1 MAITGRPPK
10 PPGQAVTRHASS
22 TTWVE
27 VEDRPYKGPVPA
39 LPQRVPGFECAW
51 PRRTRSVWAAWS
63 RMPHCILWSPAD
75 WQFAIDTVTVAAL
88 FHETAEPKYAAELRA
103 REKVLGT
110 TFDARQ
116 SLRIRY
122 IEPEVKPRAK
132 GGATLIVL
140 EEYARL

>member
-10 PPGQAVTRHASS
+10 PPGTAVTRHASS
-22 TTWVE
+22 TTWTE
-27 VEDRPYKGPVPA
+27 IPDRPYRGPVPA

-63 RMPHCILWSPAD
+63 RMPHCVLWSPAD
-75 WQFAIDTVTVAAL
+75 WQFALDTITVAAL

-103 REKVLGT
+103 REKVMGT
-110 TFDARQ
+110 TLDSRQ

-122 IEPEVKPRAK
+122 VAPEVKPKVKVQDNVSYIERYTK
-132 GGATLIVL
+132 L
-140 EEYARL
+140 